1 MEIHT
6 SEKIKGDILVFLT
19 GQDEIE
25 DACDLLKKR
34 IEQAGDSIGTLE
46 CIPLYSILPPKHQQR
61 IFNPAPPNKPNGAIG
76 RKCIVSTNIAE
87 TSLTIDG
94 IVFVVDSGFVKQN
107 IYNSRTGVETLRASA
122 ISKHS
127 AIQRAGRAGRTCSGS
142 IFCPTQNKSFS
153 GKCYRLYS
161 ENTFNHV
168 MKDHTCPEILR
179 SNLGTAVLKLKKL
192 GVDDVIKFEFID
204 PPEQEALIH
213 AQQDLY
219 YLGALDKNCKLT
231 KHGSLMA
238 EFPLSPEMSKVLI
251 TSADLNCSN
260 EILTIVS
267 MLSAP
272 QCFVRPNKKKKTMR
286 QKADTIISQFAH
298 SEGDHLSLL
307 NVYNAYK
314 QSEFL
319 KSILI
324 CVTLIT
330 SR

>member
-1 MEIHT
+1 
-6 SEKIKGDILVFLT
+6 
-19 GQDEIE
+19 
-25 DACDLLKKR
+25 
-34 IEQAGDSIGTLE
+34 
-46 CIPLYSILPPKHQQR
+46 
-61 IFNPAPPNKPNGAIG
+61 
-76 RKCIVSTNIAE
+76 
-87 TSLTIDG
+87 
-94 IVFVVDSGFVKQN
+94 
-107 IYNSRTGVETLRASA
+107 
-122 ISKHS
+122 
-127 AIQRAGRAGRTCSGS
+127 
-142 IFCPTQNKSFS
+142 
-153 GKCYRLYS
+153 
-161 ENTFNHV
+161 